1 MFADAAATAGVR
13 GECVTH
19 GRTCRVPPVDILV
32 VTCSLLHESAFTAYV
47 DAHRPRVVVVQNL
60 TVSGLGCS
68 GSTPQSMLL
77 ENTMASFGYE
87 GQTLLLDAA
96 EFGSPKSRKVM
107 YLVFVGVVSNPLVDF
122 RTRTIDDM
130 FNTFNQLVS
139 LCRRSSPCFSS
150 ALLPPGHPAID
161 AELNRRLQLGPRLIT
176 QYRFVCCLC
185 LSWYN
190 ARESLRLTCVCVAY
204 SFDVSLSQVEKDKR
218 LGR

>member
-1 MFADAAATAGVR
+1 MFADVAETAGVH

-19 GRTCRVPPVDILV
+19 GRMCRVPPVDIMV
-32 VTCSLLHESAFTAYV
+32 VTCSLLHESAFTVYV
-47 DAHRPRVVVVQNL
+47 DAHRPRVVVVQNTSAL
-60 TVSGLGCS
+60 DNGCS
-68 GSTPQSMLL
+68 GSTPQSLLL

-176 QYRFVCCLC
+176 QY
-185 LSWYN
+185 
-190 ARESLRLTCVCVAY
+190 
-204 SFDVSLSQVEKDKR
+204 
-218 LGR
+218 